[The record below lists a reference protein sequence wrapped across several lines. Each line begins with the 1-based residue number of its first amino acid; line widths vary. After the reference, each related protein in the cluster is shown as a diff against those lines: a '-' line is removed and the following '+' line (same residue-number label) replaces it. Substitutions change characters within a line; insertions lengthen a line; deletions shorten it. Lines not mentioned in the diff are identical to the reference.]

1 MARPSR
7 IEDAGVLGGISS
19 QNMEASFN
27 ALSARFMQQE
37 HYARLYHVGPPGVPS
52 RSDALRSF
60 RAETGVGIVDG
71 QAYGALDRE
80 HFLAGSV
87 RDFNGGNSA
96 VLSSVD
102 KNDVITDEGQRFA
115 NGSSHISNAMNTS
128 PRVLDWAGS
137 EQPGEMGSE
146 AEYRELED
154 GDGGSSG
161 GSQSDGSD
169 EEDED
174 DGDMDGEGE
183 DMESHQDAS
192 RLVDH
197 RLSSQ
202 RNCEASGSLQ
212 SQGTDVTRQ
221 EMVGGLQRS
230 ESLQKTNFDRD
241 LSSHA
246 STSAAQPVSMFL
258 SPSSTIPF
266 LSSFSSPPS
275 AGPILGHTDSNPA
288 VPNGTLVVAS
298 GLAASHAPHGYFRD
312 NIDKEASAKDGY
324 GKERLTYDNEQAKN
338 AHSSPVPEA
347 LPIGSASAQCF
358 SSLIHATAVGS
369 QKEQANQIVTF
380 SQRKNHEPMEMPLR
394 SALTDPLTGALMDD
408 ATILLCGHSFG
419 SESLQRVLENNACIS
434 CGAAARREDMAP
446 NHALQLVVQAYRREE
461 QRWKENASRAAKRRR
476 ERLEQ
481 DRQNMGELTPV
492 DFSRHKGVQFP
503 YKVNDKVLIKGN
515 KRTPE
520 RFVGRN
526 AIITTQCLN
535 GWYVVRTL
543 DNGESVKLQYRS
555 LTKTEAEQE
564 SQPNVA
570 AAPNWL

>member
-1 MARPSR
+1 
-7 IEDAGVLGGISS
+7 
-19 QNMEASFN
+19 MEASFN
-27 ALSARFMQQE
+27 ALSTRLMHQE
-37 HYARLYHVGPPGVPS
+37 HFSRLYHGGSPGVP
-52 RSDALRSF
+52 LRADPARNF
-60 RAETGVGIVDG
+60 RAETAVGIGDG
-71 QAYGALDRE
+71 QGYGALDS
-80 HFLAGSV
+80 FLAGSV
-87 RDFNGGNSA
+87 REFNSGNSA
-96 VLSSVD
+96 VLPSVKKSD
-102 KNDVITDEGQRFA
+102 GFVDEGQRFV
-115 NGSSHISNAMNTS
+115 NGSSHIANTINTS
-128 PRVLDWAGS
+128 PRVLDWAGN

-161 GSQSDGSD
+161 GSQSDRSD

-174 DGDMDGEGE
+174 DGDIDGEGE
-183 DMESHQDAS
+183 DIESQQDVT

-197 RLSSQ
+197 RLSGQ
-202 RNCEASGSLQ
+202 RNCEALGST
-212 SQGTDVTRQ
+212 QGKCTEATRQ
-221 EMVGGLQRS
+221 ELVAGPQSS
-230 ESLQKTNFDRD
+230 ESLQKSNFDRD

-246 STSAAQPVSMFL
+246 STSSAVPVSMFL
-258 SPSSTIPF
+258 SSSSTIPF

-275 AGPILGHTDSNPA
+275 AGPILGHTDNNPA
-288 VPNGTLVVAS
+288 APNGTLVVAS
-298 GLAASHAPHGYFRD
+298 GLGASHSSHGYFKD
-312 NIDKEASAKDGY
+312 NIEKEASLKDGY
-324 GKERLTYDNEQAKN
+324 DKEKSNYNNEQSRT

-347 LPIGSASAQCF
+347 VPIRSATAQCF
-358 SSLIHATAVGS
+358 SSLVQATSVNS
-369 QKEQANQIVTF
+369 QKDQTNQIVTF
-380 SQRKNHEPMEMPLR
+380 SQRKHHEPMEMPLR

-446 NHALQLVVQAYRREE
+446 NHALQLVVQAYRQEE
-461 QRWKENASRAAKRRR
+461 RRWKENASRAAKRRR

-481 DRQNMGELTPV
+481 DRQSMGELTPI

-515 KRTPE
+515 KRTPD

-555 LTKTEAEQE
+555 LTKTEEQE
-564 SQPNVA
+564 SQPNVT
-570 AAPNWL
+570 APNWL

>member
-1 MARPSR
+1 
-7 IEDAGVLGGISS
+7 
-19 QNMEASFN
+19 MEASFN
-27 ALSARFMQQE
+27 ALSARLMHQE
-37 HYARLYHVGPPGVPS
+37 HFSRLYHGGPPGVPS
-52 RSDALRSF
+52 RGDPVRSF
-60 RAETGVGIVDG
+60 RPETVGSVDG
-71 QAYGALDRE
+71 QGYGTLDRD

-87 RDFNGGNSA
+87 REFNSGNSQ
-96 VLSSVD
+96 VLTSTNKSEGLV
-102 KNDVITDEGQRFA
+102 DEGQRFA
-115 NGSSHISNAMNTS
+115 NGSSHISNAINTS

-137 EQPGEMGSE
+137 EQPVEMGSE

-161 GSQSDGSD
+161 QSQSDGSD
-169 EEDED
+169 EEDDD
-174 DGDMDGEGE
+174 DGDIDGEGE
-183 DMESHQDAS
+183 DIESHQEVAG
-192 RLVDH
+192 LVDH
-197 RLSSQ
+197 RLSGQ
-202 RNCEASGSLQ
+202 RNCEALGPMQNKGAERFIITCFCIICCASEDTIEKETSL
-212 SQGTDVTRQ
+212 
-221 EMVGGLQRS
+221 
-230 ESLQKTNFDRD
+230 
-241 LSSHA
+241 
-246 STSAAQPVSMFL
+246 
-258 SPSSTIPF
+258 
-266 LSSFSSPPS
+266 
-275 AGPILGHTDSNPA
+275 
-288 VPNGTLVVAS
+288 
-298 GLAASHAPHGYFRD
+298 
-312 NIDKEASAKDGY
+312 KDGY
-324 GKERLTYDNEQAKN
+324 DKEKGNYSNEQSRN

-347 LPIGSASAQCF
+347 VPIRSATAQCY
-358 SSLIHATAVGS
+358 SSLVQATSVNS
-369 QKEQANQIVTF
+369 QKDQESQIVTF
-380 SQRKNHEPMEMPLR
+380 SQRKHHETMEMPLR

-476 ERLEQ
+476 ERMEQ
-481 DRQNMGELTPV
+481 DRQNIGELAPI

-555 LTKTEAEQE
+555 LTKTEEQE

-570 AAPNWL
+570 APNWL